1 MTDTVTVLPSF
12 ITQVLTALARHG
24 LTALSG
30 FLLADGLLQ
39 NNQTDQFINIG
50 VSLIVGIVGLG
61 WSYWQKRH
69 ARGVL
74 VAAINAPAALPPMP
88 IRL

>member
-1 MTDTVTVLPSF
+1 MTDTLPPF
-12 ITQVLTALARHG
+12 IDQVLSALARHG

-50 VSLIVGIVGLG
+50 VSLIVGGVGLS

-69 ARGVL
+69 ARYIL
-74 VAAINAPAALPPMP
+74 VAAINAPAAVP
-88 IRL
+88 RSGN